1 MKQERTYN
9 YGTFAGGR
17 GDGSFWIVVGKAAI
31 LAIILTAAVWLTA
44 PALFLFSSFRGF
56 THDPA
61 VAEQSIHTSDAA
73 AQSTL
78 GYLNT

>member
-1 MKQERTYN
+1 MNRERTYKCS
-9 YGTFAGGR
+9 TFAGGR
-17 GDGSFWIVVGKAAI
+17 GAGSFWIVVGKAAI

-61 VAEQSIHTSDAA
+61 VAEQSIQTSDAA
-73 AQSTL
+73 ARSTL
-78 GYLNT
+78 GYLNA

>member
-1 MKQERTYN
+1 MRQERPYN
-9 YGTFAGGR
+9 YATFAGGR

-44 PALFLFSSFRGF
+44 PALFSSFLGF

-78 GYLNT
+78 GYLNA